1 VTLVGAWS
9 HAAAGNVL
17 VMVSV
22 ALLLAALGV
31 AVYRPLLQMPGGQ
44 RSKVPSTMGLGPVPA
59 RGRGS

>member
-1 VTLVGAWS
+1 
-9 HAAAGNVL
+9 
-17 VMVSV
+17 MVSV